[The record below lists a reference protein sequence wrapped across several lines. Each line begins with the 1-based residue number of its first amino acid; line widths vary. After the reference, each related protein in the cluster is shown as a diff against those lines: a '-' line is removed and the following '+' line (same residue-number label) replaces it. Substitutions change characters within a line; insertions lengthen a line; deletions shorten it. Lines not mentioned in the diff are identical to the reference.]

1 MRGGA
6 FRRGMAPLARR
17 MRAAGWGGDFASVDW
32 GAVDVMET
40 MTDETARWQDEIA
53 PFFLTH
59 TKGEIYER
67 ALKSRIPALPCN
79 TPREISEDSQLASR
93 GFWEVVDHPELGTS
107 ITYPGVPYQLSLT
120 PGRIG
125 RRPPLIGEHTDEVLR
140 ELAASPEAEAESGAG
155 GVRAPASKRALE
167 GLKVADFTWVLA
179 GPLTTKSLSDFGA
192 TVVKVESGKRLDLT
206 RAATPYKDG
215 RPGPNRSGTF
225 RFYNSSKYSLCLD
238 LSQARGVEVARRLVA
253 WADVVVENFA
263 PGVMEGMG
271 LSYGHLREINP
282 EIVMLS
288 SSNQGQTGPHREHRG
303 FGWNLGGLAGFN
315 HLTGWPD
322 RMGVAP
328 NQAWTDFFSP
338 WFGAVAIL
346 GALDYRRRTGK
357 GQYIDLSQYEA
368 GLSFLSVALLEHA
381 ANGREP
387 IRQGNRDPRAA
398 PHGAY
403 PCRGDD
409 RWCVLGIFTQDEWRA
424 FSQALGDPD
433 WVRDPRFA
441 TPEARKENESELD
454 TLVAAW
460 TAGLTRHEVMARLQG
475 VGVAAGVVEDSRDLL
490 EADPQLEHRGYFQF
504 LDHPEMGPSSHIYW
518 PAHLSLTPATLR
530 CAPLLGEHTEMVC
543 RELLGMSDGEF
554 RGLKASGVLA

>member
-1 MRGGA
+1 MREEGWSGE
-6 FRRGMAPLARR
+6 F
-17 MRAAGWGGDFASVDW
+17 AGVDW
-32 GAVDVMET
+32 GSVDILDTLTE
-40 MTDETARWQDEIA
+40 ETARWQEEIA
-53 PFFLTH
+53 PFFMTH
-59 TKGEIYER
+59 TKDEIYER
-67 ALKSRIPALPCN
+67 ALQSRIPVLPCN
-79 TPREISEDSQLASR
+79 TPREISEDGQLAYR
-93 GFWEVVDHPELGTS
+93 DFWEEVDHPEQGTS
-107 ITYPGVPYQLSLT
+107 ITYPGIPYHFSLT
-120 PGRIG
+120 PGRIS
-125 RRPPLIGEHTDEVLR
+125 RRPPLIGEHTDEVLG
-140 ELAASPEAEAESGAG
+140 ELAATVWRETASWAG
-155 GVRAPASKRALE
+155 GARASAPKLAPKMALE
-167 GLKVADFTWVLA
+167 GIKVADFTWVLA
-179 GPLTTKSLSDFGA
+179 GPLITKSLSDFGA
-192 TVVKVESGKRLDLT
+192 TVVKVESGKRLDIT

-215 RPGPNRSGTF
+215 RPGPDRSGTF
-225 RFYNSSKYSLCLD
+225 RFYNSSKYSLSLD
-238 LSQARGVEVARRLVA
+238 LSRDQGLEVARRLVA

-271 LSYGHLREINP
+271 LSYEYLREINP

-368 GLSFLSVALLEHA
+368 GLSFLSVALLEYF

-409 RWCVLGIFTQDEWRA
+409 RWCVMGIFMEDEWRA
-424 FSQALGDPD
+424 LSQAMGNPG
-433 WVRDPRFA
+433 WVRDPKFA
-441 TPEARKENESELD
+441 TLEARKEHESELD
-454 TLVAAW
+454 PLVAAW
-460 TAGLTRHEVMARLQG
+460 TSGLTREEVMARLQG

-490 EADPQLEHRGYFQF
+490 EADPQLKHRGYFQF
-504 LDHPEMGPSSHIYW
+504 LDHPEMGPTSHIYW
-518 PAHLSLTPATLR
+518 PVHLSLTPAWLR
-530 CAPLLGEHTEMVC
+530 YAPLLGEHTEMVC
-543 RELLGMSDGEF
+543 REFLGMSDGEF
-554 RGLKASGVLA
+554 QGLKAAGVLV